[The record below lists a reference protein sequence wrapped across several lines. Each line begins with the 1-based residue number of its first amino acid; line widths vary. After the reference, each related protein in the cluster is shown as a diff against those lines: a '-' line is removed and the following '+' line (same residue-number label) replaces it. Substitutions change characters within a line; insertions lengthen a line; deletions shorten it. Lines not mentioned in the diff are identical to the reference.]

1 MIVYIVRTGFGSK
14 PYLLE
19 ENWTCVLTEITLTSD
34 FKPRS
39 FRLYLCSDIV
49 QESYVRNAL
58 IEIVRNIEIGTRYK
72 KVKSESYPKSIHVP
86 VKVSTLDRI
95 RLEFKDENL
104 QPLELN
110 SNDLHCVLHF
120 KRDGY
125 SRSIRLQNNKSGFH
139 TFLTRTN
146 GINICSIYAMIW

>member
-1 MIVYIVRTGFGSK
+1 MLRSLSCPRIGFERKKRLLKRHVSKIPVILKTVY
-14 PYLLE
+14 L
-19 ENWTCVLTEITLTSD
+19 ITLTCD

-39 FRLYLCSDIV
+39 QRIYLCSDIV
-49 QESYVRNAL
+49 EESYVHNAL
-58 IEIVRNIEIGTRYK
+58 IEIVRNVEIGTRCK
-72 KVKSESYPKSIHVP
+72 KVKSESYTKPIYVP

-95 RLEFKDENL
+95 RLVFKDENL

-125 SRSIRLQNNKSGFH
+125 SRSI
-139 TFLTRTN
+139 
-146 GINICSIYAMIW
+146 